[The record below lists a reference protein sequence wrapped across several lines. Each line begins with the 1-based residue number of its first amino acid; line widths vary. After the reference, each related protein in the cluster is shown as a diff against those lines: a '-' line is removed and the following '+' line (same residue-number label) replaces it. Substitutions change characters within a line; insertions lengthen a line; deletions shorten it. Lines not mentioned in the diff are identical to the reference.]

1 MCRPPDL
8 FGLLPLGEIAVAAA
22 RVNEAS
28 RVASH
33 LEQAAA
39 LLGGLGHPV
48 LWSAPHHWYGI
59 QVAVVAERPDWL
71 ERHTRPLAAA
81 ARESHYAEV
90 LTDAARVWLQVLG
103 ARVDPAAVERAAR
116 RLVGVGLAWDGARLV
131 GHAAARTPDRTSMVG
146 LLQIARSLKPS
157 RDDAPAAAGG
167 PSSATVGTTLLSGRE
182 LEVARLVV
190 DGQTYRQIADRLY
203 ISPKTVEHHV
213 ARMRQR
219 LDLHSRGELLAH
231 LRSALQPQPMRRSGN
246 GSSAANASACTAVT
260 GPISTKRVRRRHQ
273 PGPAARHRPGG
284 VRRERVR
291 GLGEAQAAALGEEQ
305 ERVEEA
311 ARQHDVVV
319 DEQQPVGAVGRV
331 RAQRGV
337 EVRPLAGAGRA
348 GADPQLDVVARALEL
363 PAQPRG

>member
-1 MCRPPDL
+1 MFARAIDVGLARRRNDLAALLEAWPAALEAVVCRPPDL

-39 LLGGLGHPV
+39 LLDGLGHPV

-167 PSSATVGTTLLSGRE
+167 PSSATVGH
-182 LEVARLVV
+182 
-190 DGQTYRQIADRLY
+190 D
-203 ISPKTVEHHV
+203 
-213 ARMRQR
+213 
-219 LDLHSRGELLAH
+219 
-231 LRSALQPQPMRRSGN
+231 
-246 GSSAANASACTAVT
+246 
-260 GPISTKRVRRRHQ
+260 
-273 PGPAARHRPGG
+273 PA
-284 VRRERVR
+284 
-291 GLGEAQAAALGEEQ
+291 Q
-305 ERVEEA
+305 
-311 ARQHDVVV
+311 
-319 DEQQPVGAVGRV
+319 
-331 RAQRGV
+331 
-337 EVRPLAGAGRA
+337 RA
-348 GADPQLDVVARALEL
+348 GARGRPPGRGRPDL
-363 PAQPRG
+363 PADRRPPVHLPEDGGAPRRAHAAAS